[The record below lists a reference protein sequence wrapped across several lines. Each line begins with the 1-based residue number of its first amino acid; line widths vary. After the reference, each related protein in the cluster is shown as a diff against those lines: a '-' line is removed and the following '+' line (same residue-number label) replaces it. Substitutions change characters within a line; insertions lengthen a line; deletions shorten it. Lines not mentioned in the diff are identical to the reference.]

1 MKHVPSWIVAS
12 AAGISSGSK
21 HVSPGIWTWLP
32 GISAL
37 LTVLKLVLQCSRMG
51 NSCVCVCVCV
61 RKIHTNAPATVLLS
75 HSTVCHLRFGRC
87 QSGPEAFRP
96 RTIWAWAPQ
105 HIHMYI
111 YIYIY
116 IYMWIY
122 LIAFMRCFLVDG
134 AAQPVDKGT
143 LSSCLFLIHEHLPE
157 RVIEREKEMEN
168 SCGALR
174 GATLTM

>member
-1 MKHVPSWIVAS
+1 VIAGGLYSIQHTYLWNMFLPESRCSRHLDMIVW
-12 AAGISSGSK
+12 
-21 HVSPGIWTWLP
+21 HFC
-32 GISAL
+32 
-37 LTVLKLVLQCSRMG
+37 LVLGWAIR
-51 NSCVCVCVCV
+51 VCVHVCV